1 MEKRKWLW
9 KRKSSERSPG
19 ETDSSGSISS
29 HSERFSDDQD
39 PSKASPT
46 DSAQSPEVTSKTITT
61 DEDVNDRIK
70 SLTDKLSAALVNVSA
85 KDDLVKQ
92 HVKVAEE
99 AVAGWEKAENEVTA
113 LKKQLEVAI
122 QQKAG
127 LEDRVSH
134 LDGALKECVRDRK
147 SVV

>member
-1 MEKRKWLW
+1 M
-9 KRKSSERSPG
+9 P
-19 ETDSSGSISS
+19 T
-29 HSERFSDDQD
+29 FSLLKQD

-99 AVAGWEKAENEVTA
+99 AVAG
-113 LKKQLEVAI
+113 I
-122 QQKAG
+122 
-127 LEDRVSH
+127 
-134 LDGALKECVRDRK
+134 
-147 SVV
+147 